1 MSVLNGPG
9 RNGILAKIVATV
21 IAALMDAAV
30 LGAWTNNRELGVLT
44 TKIESM
50 EKSLDRILGFF
61 APNPR

>member
-1 MSVLNGPG
+1 MLIV
-9 RNGILAKIVATV
+9 GILIGTCLGVLL
-21 IAALMDAAV
+21 AALMVAAV

-50 EKSLDRILGFF
+50 EKTLDRILGFF